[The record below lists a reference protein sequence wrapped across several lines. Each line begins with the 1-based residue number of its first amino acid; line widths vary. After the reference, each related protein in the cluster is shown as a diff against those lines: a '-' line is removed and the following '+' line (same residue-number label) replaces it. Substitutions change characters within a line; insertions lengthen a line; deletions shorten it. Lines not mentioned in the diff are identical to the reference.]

1 MAGDAARRR
10 IRVGLI
16 GAGFIGRT
24 HALAIRAVS
33 GVFATGPEAVP
44 HVLADVDL
52 EKAGAIATAT
62 GFAHVTGDWREAVD
76 RSDAVVIAVPS
87 SHHAEIARHAISAG
101 KPVLCEKPVGLSAAE
116 AADIAEAAAAAGLVN
131 AVGYTYLRAPLVRH
145 AKRLLDSGR
154 LGRVTHFH
162 GRHFEDYLAS
172 PDAPFSWRLDR
183 RLAGRCGALG
193 DLGCHILSIAR
204 FLCGPVHAVSGTSSI
219 VHPRRRTADGSL
231 RDVENEDHA
240 AALVRFEGGVPGSI
254 EVSRVATGRKMDI
267 AFELTCEKGT
277 IRFDGERAGELQV
290 FETEADGA
298 DAGFRR
304 VLIGPDHPGYAEFLP
319 APGHGLGFND
329 LKTIEL
335 ALFLRAIHTGETV
348 YPDLREA
355 ARIGY
360 LCEAILDSAASG
372 QWIHDPE
379 QPPAR
384 RLALER
390 RQP

>member
-1 MAGDAARRR
+1 MGDDAARRR
-10 IRVGLI
+10 IKVGLI

-33 GVFATGPEAVP
+33 GVFAAGPEAVP
-44 HVLADVDL
+44 HVLADIDPA
-52 EKAGAIATAT
+52 KARSIAATT
-62 GFAHVTGDWREAVD
+62 GFAHATENWREAVD

-87 SHHAEIARHAISAG
+87 SHHAEIARYAISAG
-101 KPVLCEKPVGLSAAE
+101 KPVLCEKPVGLSADE
-116 AADIAEAAAAAGLVN
+116 AADIAESAAAAGIVN

-154 LGRVTHFH
+154 LGRVTHFY

-204 FLCGPVHAVSGTSSI
+204 FLCGPVQAVSGTSTV

-231 RDVENEDHA
+231 REVENEDHA
-240 AALVRFEGGVPGSI
+240 AALVRFEGGVPGTI
-254 EVSRVATGRKMDI
+254 EVSRVAVGRKMDI
-267 AFELTCEKGT
+267 AFELTCERGA

-290 FETEADGA
+290 FLDEGEGA
-298 DAGFRR
+298 EAGFRR

-329 LKTIEL
+329 LKTIEM
-335 ALFLRAIHTGETV
+335 ASFLRAIDIGETV

-360 LCEAILDSAASG
+360 LCEAILESAASG
-372 QWIHDPE
+372 LWIHDPE
-379 QPPAR
+379 LPPAKR
-384 RLALER
+384 PASERL
-390 RQP
+390 PP